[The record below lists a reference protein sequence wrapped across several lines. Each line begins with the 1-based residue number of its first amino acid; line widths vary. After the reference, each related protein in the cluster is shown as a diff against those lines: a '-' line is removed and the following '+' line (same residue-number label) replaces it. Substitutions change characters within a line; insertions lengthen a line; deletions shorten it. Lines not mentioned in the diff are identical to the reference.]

1 MKRYRP
7 PARSFF
13 APARVMKALWLWMAA
28 LVLLLTGSPPVLAGP
43 TGTPEPELRT
53 LLTQAIVASD
63 SFDDRFEAEV
73 WLTDM
78 NGRLQR
84 FMGSGAER
92 LEFLR
97 LLHREAARAR
107 IPPELA
113 LAVIEVESRFD
124 RFAISSA
131 GAQGYMQIMPFWL
144 KEIAGPE
151 ENLFHARTNLRM
163 GCTILRYYLDRERG
177 DLFKALARYNGSYGK
192 PQYPDLVLRVLN
204 RRWYRG

>member
-1 MKRYRP
+1 M
-7 PARSFF
+7 
-13 APARVMKALWLWMAA
+13 
-28 LVLLLTGSPPVLAGP
+28 
-43 TGTPEPELRT
+43 EPELRK
-53 LLTQAIVASD
+53 LLDRAIHEAD
-63 SFDDRFEAEV
+63 SFEHRFDAEV

-78 NGRLQR
+78 SGRLQR
-84 FMGSGAER
+84 FIKDDQER
-92 LEFLR
+92 MEFLR
-97 LLHREAARAR
+97 ILHAEARRAR

-163 GCTILRYYLDRERG
+163 GCTILRYYLDKERG
-177 DLFKALARYNGSYGK
+177 SLVPALARYNGSYGK
-192 PQYPDLVLRVLN
+192 PKYPNLVLQAMN

>member
-1 MKRYRP
+1 MKRAGLR
-7 PARSFF
+7 FTGI
-13 APARVMKALWLWMAA
+13 
-28 LVLLLTGSPPVLAGP
+28 VLLMLALGFPGAGHAGP
-43 TGTPEPELRT
+43 TGEMEPELRK
-53 LLTQAIVASD
+53 LLDRAIHESD
-63 SFDDRFEAEV
+63 SFEHRFDAEV

-78 NGRLQR
+78 SGRLQR
-84 FMGSGAER
+84 FIKNDQER

-97 LLHREAARAR
+97 ILHAEAQRAR

-124 RFAISSA
+124 RFALSSA

-151 ENLFHARTNLRM
+151 ENLFHAKTNLRM
-163 GCTILRYYLDRERG
+163 GCTILRFYLDKERG
-177 DLFKALARYNGSYGK
+177 NLVGALARYNGSYGK
-192 PQYPDLVLRVLN
+192 PQYPNLVLRAMN

>member
-1 MKRYRP
+1 MFVRVRKL
-7 PARSFF
+7 AGLRSI
-13 APARVMKALWLWMAA
+13 
-28 LVLLLTGSPPVLAGP
+28 VLLAGLLLFVHVAHAGP
-43 TGTPEPELRT
+43 TGEPEPELRAK
-53 LLTQAIVASD
+53 LMRAIAASD
-63 SFDDRFEAEV
+63 SFEDRFEAEV

-78 NGRLQR
+78 SGRLKR
-84 FMGSGAER
+84 YIRDDAER

-97 LLHREAARAR
+97 LLHRESGRAR

-124 RFAISSA
+124 RYALSSA

-163 GCTILRYYLDRERG
+163 GCTILRFYLDKERG
-177 DLFKALARYNGSYGK
+177 NLVGALARYNGSYGK
-192 PQYPDLVLRVLN
+192 PQYPELVLRALN
-204 RRWYRG
+204 RRWRRG